1 MAVARV
7 QRGALDDPSGPVPAA
22 KVVQLPLQP
31 HGQRGAPRD
40 LSAAPPSRPPW
51 GDPRLDLR
59 ALLDAAEAAPP
70 AAGVDALAAEL
81 AARVDAREVSFLI
94 ADIHGAALVRL
105 PRTSERARPHAVP
118 AALERVPLL
127 GTPAGRALRDQV
139 VGLVETDEGVRVHAP
154 VTERGETLGVLELLL
169 PAPPSDAVVDYLVSA
184 AHALAYVVIADRRH
198 SDLYELGQRGTRMAL
213 EAEIQRRLLPAAYSC
228 QGAQF
233 ALAGWLVAADGA
245 GGDTFDYVVGERTL
259 HLSITDAMGHGVDA
273 AQLAT
278 LAVGS
283 LRNSR
288 RAGFALAEQA
298 QRASAAL
305 ARHAEVDQFVTAL
318 LVQVDL
324 PTGVATF
331 VNAGHM
337 SPLLVRDGAV
347 TELALHADV
356 VLGVMP
362 ELEYRSHTFQLEP
375 GDRLALLTD
384 GMFERQ
390 AADAEIEVL
399 LATLTGLH
407 PREAAQ
413 ALTNAVLAVTG
424 GAVRDDATVL
434 IVDWYGDTGGAS
446 A

>member
-1 MAVARV
+1 MTTDGRIGEAH
-7 QRGALDDPSGPVPAA
+7 LLLPSQDHVRLRRDLT
-22 KVVQLPLQP
+22 VVTTSALPLV
-31 HGQRGAPRD
+31 
-40 LSAAPPSRPPW
+40 
-51 GDPRLDLR
+51 DPRLDLR

-94 ADIHGAALVRL
+94 ADIHGQALVRL
-105 PRTSERARPHAVP
+105 PRTSERGRPTRLRP
-118 AALERVPLL
+118 ALERVPLL
-127 GTPAGRALRDQV
+127 ETPAGRALRNQV
-139 VGLVETDEGVRVHAP
+139 VELVDTEAGVRVYAP
-154 VTERGETLGVLELLL
+154 VTERGETLGILELLL
-169 PAPPSDAVVDYLVSA
+169 PAPPSDAIVDYLVSA

-198 SDLYELGQRGTRMAL
+198 SDMYELGQRGTQMSL
-213 EAEIQRRLLPAAYSC
+213 EAEIQRRLLPSAYTC
-228 QGAQF
+228 QGTQF
-233 ALAGWLVAADGA
+233 ALAGWLVAADSA

-259 HLSITDAMGHGVDA
+259 SLSITDAMGHGVDA

-288 RAGFALAEQA
+288 RAGLPLAEQA

-305 ARHAEVDQFVTAL
+305 AVHASVDQFVTAL

-324 PTGVATF
+324 PTGLATL
-331 VNAGHM
+331 VNAGHTN
-337 SPLLVRDGAV
+337 PLLVRDGAV
-347 TELALHADV
+347 TEIALHSDV
-356 VLGVMP
+356 VLGVLP
-362 ELEYRSHTFQLEP
+362 ELDYSSQAVQLEP
-375 GDRLALLTD
+375 GDRLVLVTD

-390 AADAEIEVL
+390 AADAEVEVL

-434 IVDWYGDTGGAS
+434 LFDWYGAS
-446 A
+446 ETSQLTVDGDLDGSRR